1 MTVDKNLRS
10 LRLGY
15 VMKAEKALESVCF
28 TEFNEAFKASDPFR
42 ELHCISVESETD
54 RAFNASGE
62 GIFSGYKGDEWKSAL
77 YWLANDEK
85 DAMVHVYVRDQIGAW
100 LIVRVMESSK
110 DAPYGAVTV

>member
-1 MTVDKNLRS
+1 MKICKSLPA

-15 VMKAEKALESVCF
+15 VMTAEKALESVCF
-28 TEFNEAFKASDPFR
+28 DEFNKAFKAADPFR
-42 ELHCISVESETD
+42 ELHGVSVESETD

-85 DAMVHVYVRDQIGAW
+85 DAMVHVYVRDGIGVW
-100 LIVRVMESSK
+100 LVIRLMESAK
-110 DAPYGAVTV
+110 DVPYGAVTD